1 MKSMNTQ
8 RGMSLVE
15 LLVSMVILA
24 IIMVGVTKYI
34 ADQTRMMRQQ
44 EMLTNTQQ
52 NVRSAMDVI
61 VRDLRSAQYD
71 TINSTS
77 TSPFRTFFTAAP
89 TQVVFYTDIN
99 GNGVINQ
106 DTLQVNN
113 EVKGFRWRAPDSI
126 DISVPPSK
134 GNWEAM
140 AGDIQSL
147 NFTYFNFLGDSVNV
161 PLNQITSV
169 RVRIVARTPRAWSTT
184 GNIRPT
190 RELQSLVQIRT
201 RQGI

>member
-1 MKSMNTQ
+1 MNTQ
-8 RGMSLVE
+8 RGMSLIE

-24 IIMVGVTKYI
+24 IIMVGVAKYI
-34 ADQTRMMRQQ
+34 ADQTRTVRQQ
-44 EMLTNTQQ
+44 EMLANTQQ
-52 NVRSAMDVI
+52 NVRTAMDVI

-77 TSPFRTFFTAAP
+77 TSPFRTFQTAAA
-89 TQVVFYTDIN
+89 TQVVFYTDLS
-99 GNGVINQ
+99 GDGVINQ
-106 DTLQVNN
+106 DTIQVRN
-113 EVKGFRWRAPDSI
+113 EVKGFRFRAVGSGSI
-126 DISVPPSK
+126 DISVPPSR

-140 AGDIQSL
+140 AGDIQTL
-147 NFTYFNFLGDSVNV
+147 NFTYFNFLGDSVGV

-169 RVRIVARTPRAWSTT
+169 RVRIVGRTPRAWSTT

>member
-1 MKSMNTQ
+1 MNTH

-24 IIMVGVTKYI
+24 IIMVGVTKYV
-34 ADQTRMMRQQ
+34 ADQTRTVRQQ
-44 EMLTNTQQ
+44 EMLANTQQ

-71 TINSTS
+71 TVNSTS

-89 TQVVFYTDIN
+89 TQVIFYTDIN
-99 GNGVINQ
+99 GNGVINR

-113 EVKGFRWRAPDSI
+113 EEKGFQFRAVGSGSI
-126 DISVPPSK
+126 DIRVPPSR
-134 GNWEAM
+134 GTWEAM

-147 NFTYFNFLGDSVNV
+147 NFTYFNFQGDSVAV
-161 PLNQITSV
+161 PPTQITSV
-169 RVRIVARTPRAWSTT
+169 RVRIVGMTPRAWSTT

>member
-1 MKSMNTQ
+1 MNTH

-24 IIMVGVTKYI
+24 IIMVGVTKYV
-34 ADQTRMMRQQ
+34 ADQTRTVRQQ
-44 EMLTNTQQ
+44 EMLANTQQ

-71 TINSTS
+71 TVNSTS
-77 TSPFRTFFTAAP
+77 TSPFRTFQTATP
-89 TQVVFYTDIN
+89 TQVVFYTDLN

-106 DTLQVNN
+106 DTLQVQN
-113 EVKGFRWRAPDSI
+113 EVKGFRFRAVAGTGSI
-126 DISVPPSK
+126 DIIRPAPI
-134 GNWEAM
+134 NWEAM
-140 AGDIQSL
+140 AGDIQTL
-147 NFTYFNFLGDSVNV
+147 NFTYFNFLGDSVAV
-161 PLNQITSV
+161 PLTQITSV
-169 RVRIVARTPRAWSTT
+169 RVRIVAMTPRAWSTT

>member
-1 MKSMNTQ
+1 MNTQ

-24 IIMVGVTKYI
+24 IIMVGISKYI
-34 ADQTRMMRQQ
+34 ADQTRTVRQQ
-44 EMLTNTQQ
+44 EMLANTQQ

-71 TINSTS
+71 TMNSTS
-77 TSPFRTFFTAAP
+77 TSPFRTFGAAAP
-89 TQVVFYTDIN
+89 TQVIFYTDLN

-106 DTLQVNN
+106 DPIQVQN
-113 EVKGFRWRAPDSI
+113 EVKGFQFRAAGSGSI
-126 DISVPPSK
+126 DISRPPPIL
-134 GNWEAM
+134 WEAM
-140 AGDIQSL
+140 AGDIQTL
-147 NFTYFNFLGDSVNV
+147 RFTYFNFLGDSVAV
-161 PLNQITSV
+161 PLNQITAV
-169 RVRIVARTPRAWSTT
+169 RVRIVARTPRAWSST

-190 RELQSLVQIRT
+190 RELQSFVQIRS

>member
-1 MKSMNTQ
+1 MNTH

-24 IIMVGVTKYI
+24 IIMVGVAKYM
-34 ADQTRMMRQQ
+34 ADQTRSVRQQ

-77 TSPFRTFFTAAP
+77 TSPFRTFGTATP
-89 TQVVFYTDIN
+89 TQVVFYTDLN

-106 DTLQVNN
+106 DLIQVNN
-113 EVKGFRWRAPDSI
+113 EEKGFQFRATGSGSI
-126 DISVPPSK
+126 DIRRPPPIL
-134 GNWEAM
+134 WEAM

-147 NFTYFNFLGDSVNV
+147 NFTYFNFLGDSVGV

-169 RVRIVARTPRAWSTT
+169 RVRIVGRTPRAWNTT